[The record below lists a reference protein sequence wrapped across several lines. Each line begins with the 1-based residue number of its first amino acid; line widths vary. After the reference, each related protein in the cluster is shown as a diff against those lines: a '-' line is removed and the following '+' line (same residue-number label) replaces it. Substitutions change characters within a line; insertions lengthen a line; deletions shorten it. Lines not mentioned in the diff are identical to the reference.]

1 MAEIEIVRVVYCEKI
16 HNFVIYAVDLN
27 SKIYETIFIL
37 CFCHVGNSCVYRE

>member
-1 MAEIEIVRVVYCEKI
+1 MAEIEIVRVVYCEII
-16 HNFVIYAVDLN
+16 HNFVISAVDLN